1 LKVGDLITFKPIGFG
16 LDDWSNPGVVLKE
29 WEPADPNPPDDCTF
43 NYALWCVWVDG
54 VECIVDEKN
63 YDVMYLTSS

>member
-1 LKVGDLITFKPIGFG
+1 MKVGDLISFKPIGFG

-29 WEPADPNPPDDCTF
+29 WEPADPNPPADCTF

-54 VECIVDEKN
+54 IECIVDEKN